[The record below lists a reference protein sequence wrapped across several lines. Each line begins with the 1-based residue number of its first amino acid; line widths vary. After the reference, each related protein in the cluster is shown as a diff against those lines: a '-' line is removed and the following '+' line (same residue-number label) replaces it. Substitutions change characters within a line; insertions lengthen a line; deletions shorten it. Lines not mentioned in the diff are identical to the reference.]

1 MPERDQDVRVDE
13 ARRAVAE
20 HVQASKAG
28 GDVGLLLRQS
38 GVEGPSIRHGPREG
52 GKVVG
57 DQTPTEVL
65 KGVDVR
71 VHIPGQDKASA
82 RLDHR
87 AMIPAGIEMASVHVG
102 YRAEV
107 SDDPVVDQD
116 RVMAEDA
123 PVRIERENIVRVTK

>member
-1 MPERDQDVRVDE
+1 E
-13 ARRAVAE
+13 
-20 HVQASKAG
+20 
-28 GDVGLLLRQS
+28 GLFFGRGS
-38 GVEGPSIRHGPREG
+38 VEGPRMGQGPREG
-52 GKVVG
+52 GEIVR
-57 DQTPTEVL
+57 DQTSTEVL
-65 KGVDVR
+65 EGVDVR

-82 RLDHR
+82 RLDHG
-87 AMIPAGIEMASVHVG
+87 AMIPADIQMTGVHVG